1 MEEIKL
7 WHLMN
12 LLSLF
17 YIRYSATFVDWT
29 QTELQ
34 ALDRKTRK
42 MFTMNGELHLRADVD
57 RIYVHCNLGG

>member
-1 MEEIKL
+1 MALNEFAIPVL
-7 WHLMN
+7 
-12 LLSLF
+12 
-17 YIRYSATFVDWT
+17 RYSASFVDWK
-29 QTELQ
+29 QIELQ